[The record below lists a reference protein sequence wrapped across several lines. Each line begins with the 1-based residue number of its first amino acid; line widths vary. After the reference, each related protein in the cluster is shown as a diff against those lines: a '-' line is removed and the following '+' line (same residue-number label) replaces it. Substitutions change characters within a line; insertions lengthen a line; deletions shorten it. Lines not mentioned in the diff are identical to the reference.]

1 MNENKGLFASICGFF
16 ASLFSSNPVAEKQ
29 AESKPQSA
37 APANDGL
44 TSVERYIRNKAEN
57 GDQLTG
63 VEKYIRNKATNRKP
77 LTGVEQYI
85 RNQSQAKPMT
95 GVERYIQNKG

>member
-16 ASLFSSNPVAEKQ
+16 KSLFSPSPAAQNKPVA
-29 AESKPQSA
+29 SA
-37 APANDGL
+37 DG
-44 TSVERYIRNKAEN
+44 
-57 GDQLTG
+57 LTG
-63 VEKYIRNKATNRKP
+63 VERYLRNKSQGGSN

-85 RNQSQAKPMT
+85 RNKTTNGKPLTAVEQYVRSQSQAKPMT